1 MNVPISSDAVR
12 RADRRRLVALAYGIA
27 PAGPHAATIAMPSAA
42 RSRESLKVVAL
53 TVLVAHSAIIVAL
66 WHTAAS
72 DTRST
77 LPRALAVE
85 VEAGEAPK
93 TGPAV
98 QRRANVVT
106 SAPPVRAHASRDAAA
121 HRDVRPSVP
130 APRLTG
136 HAKPAQAPAPA
147 VERPDGDVVRTT
159 PAPKATPTAAAIA
172 SAETVPAAPASAPAR
187 AVQPAP
193 PAAEPEPVTAP
204 RFAAAYLHNPAPDY
218 PDVAQRRGWEGTTF
232 LNVHVLANGR
242 PDRVVLA
249 ASSGHDAFDAA
260 AVAAVTDWRF
270 VPAKRGAQ
278 AVDGWVR
285 VPVVF
290 KLEN

>member
-12 RADRRRLVALAYGIA
+12 RSDRRRLVALAYGIA

-42 RSRESLKVVAL
+42 RSCESLKVVAL

-66 WHTAAS
+66 WHAAAS

-85 VEAGEAPK
+85 VEASEAMK
-93 TGPAV
+93 TGPDV
-98 QRRANVVT
+98 PRRVNVVT
-106 SAPPVRAHASRDAAA
+106 SAPPVRAHASRDAAV
-121 HRDVRPSVP
+121 HRDVRPSLP
-130 APRLTG
+130 APRLTD
-136 HAKPAQAPAPA
+136 HARPAQSPTTA
-147 VERPDGDVVRTT
+147 VERPDGDVARTP
-159 PAPKATPTAAAIA
+159 PAPKAAATTAAIA
-172 SAETVPAAPASAPAR
+172 SADTVPAASASAP

-193 PAAEPEPVTAP
+193 PAAEPVTAP

-249 ASSGHDAFDAA
+249 ASSGHDAFDDA
-260 AVAAVTDWRF
+260 AVGAVTDWRF

-278 AVDGWVR
+278 AIDGWVR

>member
-1 MNVPISSDAVR
+1 MIVPISSDAVR
-12 RADRRRLVALAYGIA
+12 RSDRRRLVALAYGIA
-27 PAGPHAATIAMPSAA
+27 PVGATIAMPSAA

-53 TVLVAHSAIIVAL
+53 TVLVAHAAIIVAL
-66 WHTAAS
+66 WHAAAS

-77 LPRALAVE
+77 RPRALAVE
-85 VEAGEAPK
+85 VETSETMKAGP
-93 TGPAV
+93 GV

-106 SAPPVRAHASRDAAA
+106 SAPPARAHASRDAAV

-130 APRLTG
+130 APRITG
-136 HAKPAQAPAPA
+136 HARPAQSSATA

-159 PAPKATPTAAAIA
+159 PAPKPAPTTAAIA
-172 SAETVPAAPASAPAR
+172 SADTVR
-187 AVQPAP
+187 ATPAP
-193 PAAEPEPVTAP
+193 PAAEPEAVTAP

-249 ASSGHDAFDAA
+249 ASSGHDAFDDA

-270 VPAKRGAQ
+270 VPAKRGAE
-278 AVDGWVR
+278 AIDGWVR

>member
-12 RADRRRLVALAYGIA
+12 RSDRRRLVALAYGIA

-42 RSRESLKVVAL
+42 RSRESSKVVAL
-53 TVLVAHSAIIVAL
+53 TVLVVHSALIVVL
-66 WHTAAS
+66 WHAAAS

-85 VEAGEAPK
+85 VEASEAMK
-93 TGPAV
+93 TGPDV

-106 SAPPVRAHASRDAAA
+106 SAPPARAHASRDAAV
-121 HRDVRPSVP
+121 HRDVRPSLP

-136 HAKPAQAPAPA
+136 HARPAQSPATA
-147 VERPDGDVVRTT
+147 VERPDGDVARTT
-159 PAPKATPTAAAIA
+159 PAPKAAATTAAIA
-172 SAETVPAAPASAPAR
+172 SADTVPAAPAP

-193 PAAEPEPVTAP
+193 PAAEPVTAP

-249 ASSGHDAFDAA
+249 ASSGHDAFDDA

-278 AVDGWVR
+278 AIDGWVR

>member
-1 MNVPISSDAVR
+1 MNVPSSSDAVR
-12 RADRRRLVALAYGIA
+12 RSDRRRLVALAYGIG
-27 PAGPHAATIAMPSAA
+27 PAGPRAATIAAPYAA
-42 RSRESLKVVAL
+42 RSRESLKAVAL
-53 TVLVAHSAIIVAL
+53 TVFVAHSAILVAL
-66 WHTAAS
+66 WHAAAS
-72 DTRST
+72 ETRST
-77 LPRALAVE
+77 LPRVLAVE
-85 VEAGEAPK
+85 VDASES
-93 TGPAV
+93 TNAV
-98 QRRANVVT
+98 PGLQRRTNVAT
-106 SAPPVRAHASRDAAA
+106 SAPPVHVHASRDAAV
-121 HRDVRPSVP
+121 HRDVRPGLQ

-136 HAKPAQAPAPA
+136 HARPVQPPATAA
-147 VERPDGDVVRTT
+147 ERPDGDVTR
-159 PAPKATPTAAAIA
+159 PAPAPPPPAAAIA
-172 SAETVPAAPASAPAR
+172 SADTVPPALARAAP
-187 AVQPAP
+187 PAP

-249 ASSGHDAFDAA
+249 ASSGHDALDDA

-270 VPAKRGAQ
+270 VPAKRGAKPI
-278 AVDGWVR
+278 DGWVR